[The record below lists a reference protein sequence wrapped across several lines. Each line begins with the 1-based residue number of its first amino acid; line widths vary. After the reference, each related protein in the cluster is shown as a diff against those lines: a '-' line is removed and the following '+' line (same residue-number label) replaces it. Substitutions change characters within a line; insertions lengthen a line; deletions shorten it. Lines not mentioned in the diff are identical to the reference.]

1 MIVNASNTSSAAC
14 IIYVKRTATL
24 FDDMHLVAMAQAEAL
39 KLQLPFAVVYCAA
52 KPTPKL
58 KEQLIETERLLQAY
72 CIPLITFVGDAKSA
86 LAAIVHHTK
95 PKRIFYEE
103 ASKMPNPTV
112 SLKQHIHPW
121 PGTVIGIEELF
132 ALDNYC

>member
-1 MIVNASNTSSAAC
+1 MTANVSNTSSAAC

-24 FDDMHLVAMAQAEAL
+24 FDDIHLVAMAQAEAL
-39 KLQLPFAVVYCAA
+39 RLELPFAVIYCAVR
-52 KPTPKL
+52 PTSKL

-72 CIPLITFVGDAKSA
+72 GIPLITLVGDAKHA
-86 LAAIVHHTK
+86 LAAIVRHTK
-95 PKRIFYEE
+95 PKQIFYEE

-112 SLKQHIHPW
+112 RLKQHIHPW

>member
-1 MIVNASNTSSAAC
+1 MIVSASNTSSAAC

-39 KLQLPFAVVYCAA
+39 KLHLPFAVVYCAV
-52 KPTPKL
+52 KPTPKV
-58 KEQLIETERLLQAY
+58 KEQLMETERLLQAY
-72 CIPLITFVGDAKSA
+72 GVPLIALVGDTKIT

-103 ASKMPNPTV
+103 DSKMPNSTV